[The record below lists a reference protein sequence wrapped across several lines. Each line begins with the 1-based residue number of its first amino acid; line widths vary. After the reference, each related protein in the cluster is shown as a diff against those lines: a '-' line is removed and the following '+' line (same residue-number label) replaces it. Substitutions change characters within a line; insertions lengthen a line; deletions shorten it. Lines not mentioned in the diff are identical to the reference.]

1 MISYNNSLIITTIY
15 FIFGLIRCSINDR
28 EFSRANVKVDLGL
41 ASYATKLDLKN
52 ATRVHTFDFPK
63 KNNLANLDIDK

>member
-1 MISYNNSLIITTIY
+1 MTLY
-15 FIFGLIRCSINDR
+15 FPEPKS
-28 EFSRANVKVDLGL
+28 SRANVKVDLGL